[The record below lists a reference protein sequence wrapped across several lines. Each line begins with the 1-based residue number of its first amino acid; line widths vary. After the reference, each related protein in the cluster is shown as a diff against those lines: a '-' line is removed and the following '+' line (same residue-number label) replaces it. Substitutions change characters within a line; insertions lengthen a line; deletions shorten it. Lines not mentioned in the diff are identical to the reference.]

1 MKVCAVLKGHGFR
14 ALYLGV
20 FTSFDSAIT
29 SLSEQFN
36 NDGSIEVVDPASL
49 PEVTFL
55 NGEKF
60 HIFFDTIKD

>member
-1 MKVCAVLKGHGFR
+1 MRVCVVLKGHGFR
-14 ALYLGV
+14 ALYLGI
-20 FTSFDSAIT
+20 FESLDSAIRN
-29 SLSEQFN
+29 LSEQFN
-36 NDGSIEVVDPASL
+36 NDGSTEVVDPASL